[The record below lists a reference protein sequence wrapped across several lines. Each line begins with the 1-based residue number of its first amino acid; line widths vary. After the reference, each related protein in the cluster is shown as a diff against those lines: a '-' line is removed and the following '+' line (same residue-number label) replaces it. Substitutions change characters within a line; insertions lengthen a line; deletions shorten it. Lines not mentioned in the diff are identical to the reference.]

1 MWITKQ
7 TENAELV
14 KLIDAAS
21 RVFIWTINHADSSEI
36 SRIGNLT
43 YIPSLQG
50 FSNSYGSILVSTNSL
65 GMTLVRRPAA
75 LSCNYPILQ
84 PTFPM
89 FPGLLLRNIQPR
101 ELEPILNETLGK
113 PDYIALAQKLGLNQ
127 IDMDTISGKLIRSHA
142 ESSTL
147 QTWIVAETPLPLYNA
162 NGNLKALYCHA
173 GNGVFEVKC
182 FKYNDLP
189 GEYPFLFKP
198 RQSGVWF
205 SKYCNFSSHPW
216 QFSTSI
222 YIAQANPGMGW
233 FCTADGADKLDWEI
247 LRHMHSEIIFPH
259 YQSDPLFNRTA
270 FSEILP
276 ILTEA
281 KRHNIK
287 MRVRQVK
294 VREMNPMNF
303 YMVEWVDD
311 NETTILEESE
321 LKKRAWE
328 QGIKLDPIWFP
339 KPYEVTLK
347 QKKYNGNLP
356 YFWPAGSIALFE
368 SNRADL
374 FMRELLKY
382 LSEKTK
388 ENRNIVVVIPHG
400 QDGYIQKFL
409 RCLEKNTAI
418 TIVNTEILKDDLEFE
433 MKLREKNADVVFFY
447 AVNDDFNK
455 EFERGIGLAIQ
466 TELPIAIF
474 SFSKE
479 GNSPLC
485 EVADHTYSVVG
496 NNPATGFRVENMET
510 GEIKKYLFVP
520 NGDVRIEP
528 GTEEDMVE

>member
-7 TENAELV
+7 TENAEQI
-14 KLIDAAS
+14 KLTDATS
-21 RVFIWTINHADSSEI
+21 KVIIWAINHADSPEI
-36 SRIGNLT
+36 SRLGNLT
-43 YIPSLQG
+43 HIPFQG

-65 GMTLVRRPAA
+65 GMTLVRRPTA

-89 FPGLLLRNIQPR
+89 FPGQLLRNIHPR

-142 ESSTL
+142 ELSIL
-147 QTWIVAETPLPLYNA
+147 QTWIVAETPLPLYSA

-205 SKYCNFSSHPW
+205 SKYYNFSSNPW

-270 FSEILP
+270 LSEILP

-294 VREMNPMNF
+294 VREMNPMDF
-303 YMVEWVDD
+303 YRGEWVDD

-347 QKKYNGNLP
+347 QK
-356 YFWPAGSIALFE
+356 
-368 SNRADL
+368 
-374 FMRELLKY
+374 
-382 LSEKTK
+382 
-388 ENRNIVVVIPHG
+388 NI
-400 QDGYIQKFL
+400 
-409 RCLEKNTAI
+409 
-418 TIVNTEILKDDLEFE
+418 TEIFRISGRQVLSHY
-433 MKLREKNADVVFFY
+433 LR
-447 AVNDDFNK
+447 
-455 EFERGIGLAIQ
+455 GM
-466 TELPIAIF
+466 ELIF
-474 SFSKE
+474 
-479 GNSPLC
+479 L
-485 EVADHTYSVVG
+485 
-496 NNPATGFRVENMET
+496 
-510 GEIKKYLFVP
+510 
-520 NGDVRIEP
+520 
-528 GTEEDMVE
+528 

>member
-7 TENAELV
+7 TENAEQI
-14 KLIDAAS
+14 KLTDATS
-21 RVFIWTINHADSSEI
+21 KVIIWAINHADSPEI
-36 SRIGNLT
+36 SRLGNLT
-43 YIPSLQG
+43 HIPFQG
-50 FSNSYGSILVSTNSL
+50 FSNSDGTILVNTSTL
-65 GMTLVRRPAA
+65 GITVSRQKKT
-75 LSCNYPILQ
+75 LSCNYPV
-84 PTFPM
+84 
-89 FPGLLLRNIQPR
+89 IQPVSPMPPIPL
-101 ELEPILNETLGK
+101 LENIVPWKFQSILHEILEDI
-113 PDYIALAQKLGLNQ
+113 DYIALAKKLCLNQ
-127 IDMDTISGKLIRSHA
+127 INPDTISGKLIRSYT
-142 ESSTL
+142 ELSSYQPLMAGTL
-147 QTWIVAETPLPLYNA
+147 PLPIYNA

-173 GNGVFEVKC
+173 GDGVFEVKC

-205 SKYCNFSSHPW
+205 PEYSLSTNPW

-222 YIAQANPGMGW
+222 HIAQGNLGMGW
-233 FCTADGADKLDWEI
+233 ICTAGGADNLNWEI
-247 LRHMHSEIIFPH
+247 FRCIHSEIILPH

-270 FSEILP
+270 LSEILP

-294 VREMNPMNF
+294 AREMNPMDF
-303 YMVEWVDD
+303 YMAEWVDD

-388 ENRNIVVVIPHG
+388 ENRNIVVVIPNG

-485 EVADHTYSVVG
+485 EVADHTYIVEG

-510 GEIKKYLFVP
+510 GEIKKYLFEP

>member
-1 MWITKQ
+1 MFITKQ
-7 TENAELV
+7 TENAEQL
-14 KLIDAAS
+14 KLTDATS
-21 RVFIWTINHADSSEI
+21 KVIIWAINHAGSPEI
-36 SRIGNLT
+36 SRLGNLT
-43 YIPSLQG
+43 HIPFQG

-65 GMTLVRRPAA
+65 GMTLVRRPTA

-89 FPGLLLRNIQPR
+89 FLGQLLRNIHPR

-142 ESSTL
+142 ELSIL

-205 SKYCNFSSHPW
+205 SKYCNFSSNPW

-233 FCTADGADKLDWEI
+233 FCTAAGADKLDWEI

-270 FSEILP
+270 LSEILP

-294 VREMNPMNF
+294 VREMNPMDF
-303 YMVEWVDD
+303 YRVEWGDD

-347 QKKYNGNLP
+347 QKK
-356 YFWPAGSIALFE
+356 I
-368 SNRADL
+368 
-374 FMRELLKY
+374 
-382 LSEKTK
+382 
-388 ENRNIVVVIPHG
+388 
-400 QDGYIQKFL
+400 
-409 RCLEKNTAI
+409 
-418 TIVNTEILKDDLEFE
+418 
-433 MKLREKNADVVFFY
+433 
-447 AVNDDFNK
+447 
-455 EFERGIGLAIQ
+455 
-466 TELPIAIF
+466 
-474 SFSKE
+474 
-479 GNSPLC
+479 
-485 EVADHTYSVVG
+485 
-496 NNPATGFRVENMET
+496 
-510 GEIKKYLFVP
+510 
-520 NGDVRIEP
+520 
-528 GTEEDMVE
+528 

>member
-7 TENAELV
+7 TENAEQI
-14 KLIDAAS
+14 KLTDATS
-21 RVFIWTINHADSSEI
+21 KVIIWAINHVDSPEI
-36 SRIGNLT
+36 SRLGNLT
-43 YIPSLQG
+43 HIPFFQG
-50 FSNSYGSILVSTNSL
+50 FSNSDGTILVNTSTS
-65 GMTLVRRPAA
+65 GITVSRQKKT
-75 LSCNYPILQ
+75 LSCNYPVMQSASPMLPVPSLYNITSWEFQSILQ
-84 PTFPM
+84 EIL
-89 FPGLLLRNIQPR
+89 GNI
-101 ELEPILNETLGK
+101 
-113 PDYIALAQKLGLNQ
+113 DYIALAQKLGLNQ

-270 FSEILP
+270 LSEILP

-287 MRVRQVK
+287 MRVCQVK
-294 VREMNPMNF
+294 VREMNPMDF
-303 YMVEWVDD
+303 YRGEWVDD

-356 YFWPAGSIALFE
+356 HFWLAGSIALFE

-485 EVADHTYSVVG
+485 EVADHTYIVEG
-496 NNPATGFRVENMET
+496 NNPATGFRVENMKT

>member
-7 TENAELV
+7 TENAEQI
-14 KLIDAAS
+14 KLTDATS
-21 RVFIWTINHADSSEI
+21 KVIIWAINHADSPEI
-36 SRIGNLT
+36 SRLGNLT
-43 YIPSLQG
+43 HIPFQG
-50 FSNSYGSILVSTNSL
+50 FSNSDGTILVNTSTL
-65 GMTLVRRPAA
+65 GITVSRQKNP
-75 LSCNYPILQ
+75 LSCNYPVMQSDSPMLPVSLLYNISPWEFQSILQ
-84 PTFPM
+84 EIL
-89 FPGLLLRNIQPR
+89 GNI
-101 ELEPILNETLGK
+101 
-113 PDYIALAQKLGLNQ
+113 DYVALAEKLCLEQ
-127 IDMDTISGKLIRSHA
+127 MDMDSITGKLIRSYA
-142 ESSTL
+142 ELSIPRPL
-147 QTWIVAETPLPLYNA
+147 IVETPLPIKNTT
-162 NGNLKALYCHA
+162 GNLQFLYCHDQ
-173 GNGVFEVKC
+173 GNVYEMKF
-182 FKYNDLP
+182 FMYNDYP

-198 RQSGVWF
+198 RQSGVWVP
-205 SKYCNFSSHPW
+205 KYSLSTNPW

-222 YIAQANPGMGW
+222 HITQANPGMGW
-233 FCTADGADKLDWEI
+233 ICTAGGADNLNWEI
-247 LRHMHSEIIFPH
+247 FRHIHSEIILP
-259 YQSDPLFNRTA
+259 YYPSDPLFNRTA
-270 FSEILP
+270 LSKIWP

-281 KRHNIK
+281 KRRNIK

-294 VREMNPMNF
+294 AQETNPMAP
-303 YMVEWVDD
+303 YMSECVND
-311 NETTILEESE
+311 NETSVLEESE
-321 LKKRAWE
+321 LKKNAWE
-328 QGIKLDPIWFP
+328 QGIKLDPIWFL
-339 KPYEVTLK
+339 KPYEVTLT

-356 YFWPAGSIALFE
+356 YFWPAGSIALFV

-382 LSEKTK
+382 LSGKTK

-485 EVADHTYSVVG
+485 EVADHTYIVEG

>member
-7 TENAELV
+7 TENAELI
-14 KLIDAAS
+14 KLMDATS
-21 RVFIWTINHADSSEI
+21 KVIIWAINHADSSEI

-65 GMTLVRRPAA
+65 GMTLVRRSTV

-84 PTFPM
+84 STFPM
-89 FPGLLLRNIQPR
+89 FPGQLLRNIQPR

-127 IDMDTISGKLIRSHA
+127 IDMDTISGKLIRSHV
-142 ESSTL
+142 ELSIPP
-147 QTWIVAETPLPLYNA
+147 TWIVAGTPLPLYNA

-173 GNGVFEVKC
+173 GDGVFEVKC

-270 FSEILP
+270 LSEILP

-294 VREMNPMNF
+294 VREMNPMDF

-321 LKKRAWE
+321 LKKRASE
-328 QGIKLDPIWFP
+328 QGIKLDPIWFS
-339 KPYEVTLK
+339 KPYEIFLQ
-347 QKKYNGNLP
+347 QKKYTGSLP
-356 YFWPAGSIALFE
+356 FFLPTGLIASFE
-368 SNRADL
+368 GDRVDL

-382 LSEKTK
+382 LSGKTK
-388 ENRNIVVVIPHG
+388 ERRNIVVVIPRGH
-400 QDGYIQKFL
+400 DGYVQKFL
-409 RCLEKNTAI
+409 CCLEENTAI
-418 TIVNTEILKDDLEFE
+418 TIVNTEILNNEQEFE
-433 MKLREKNADVVFFY
+433 MKLLEKKAEIVFFY
-447 AVNDDFNK
+447 AVKDDFCK
-455 EFERGIGLAIQ
+455 DFERGIGLTIQ
-466 TELPIAIF
+466 AELPIAIF
-474 SFSKE
+474 LPATESE
-479 GNSPLC
+479 SPLR
-485 EVADHTYSVVG
+485 EVADHSYGVVG
-496 NNPATGFRVENMET
+496 NNPATGFCVKNIDT
-510 GEIKKYLFVP
+510 DEIKKYLFVP

>member
-7 TENAELV
+7 TENAEQI
-14 KLIDAAS
+14 KLTDATS
-21 RVFIWTINHADSSEI
+21 KVIIWAINHADSPEI
-36 SRIGNLT
+36 SRLGNLT
-43 YIPSLQG
+43 HIPFQG

-65 GMTLVRRPAA
+65 GMTLVRRPTA

-89 FPGLLLRNIQPR
+89 FPGQLLRNIHPR

-142 ESSTL
+142 ELSIL
-147 QTWIVAETPLPLYNA
+147 QTWIVAETPLPLYSA

-205 SKYCNFSSHPW
+205 SKYYNFSSNPW

-270 FSEILP
+270 LSEILP

-294 VREMNPMNF
+294 VREMNPMDF
-303 YMVEWVDD
+303 YRGEWVDD

-356 YFWPAGSIALFE
+356 YFWPTGFIALFE
-368 SNRADL
+368 GNGVNL
-374 FMRELLKY
+374 FMKELLKY
-382 LSEKTK
+382 LSGKTE
-388 ENRNIVVVIPHG
+388 ENRNIVVVIPRGH
-400 QDGYIQKFL
+400 DGYVQKFL
-409 RCLEKNTAI
+409 CCLEENTAI
-418 TIVNTEILKDDLEFE
+418 TIVNTEILSDELEFE
-433 MKLREKNADVVFFY
+433 MKLSEKKADVVFFY

-455 EFERGIGLAIQ
+455 DFERGIGLAVQ
-466 TELPIAIF
+466 AELPIAIF
-474 SFSKE
+474 SFSK
-479 GNSPLC
+479 GNNHLR
-485 EVADHTYSVVG
+485 EVADHTYIVAG
-496 NNPATGFRVENMET
+496 NDPVTGFCVKNMET
-510 GEIKKYLFVP
+510 GEIKKYFF
-520 NGDVRIEP
+520 DISEKITIEP
-528 GTEEDMVE
+528 GTEEDMAE

>member
-7 TENAELV
+7 TENAELI
-14 KLIDAAS
+14 KLMDATS
-21 RVFIWTINHADSSEI
+21 KVIIWAINHADSPEI
-36 SRIGNLT
+36 SRLGNLT
-43 YIPSLQG
+43 HIPFQG
-50 FSNSYGSILVSTNSL
+50 FSNSDGTILVNTNSL
-65 GMTLVRRPAA
+65 GITLISGSMS
-75 LSCNYPILQ
+75 LSCNYPVIQPAPLLYNITPREFQSILQ
-84 PTFPM
+84 EIL
-89 FPGLLLRNIQPR
+89 GNI
-101 ELEPILNETLGK
+101 
-113 PDYIALAQKLGLNQ
+113 DYVALAEKLCLEQ
-127 IDMDTISGKLIRSHA
+127 MDMDSITGKLIRSYA
-142 ESSTL
+142 ELSIPWPL
-147 QTWIVAETPLPLYNA
+147 IVETPLPIKNA
-162 NGNLKALYCHA
+162 TGNLQFLYCYDQ
-173 GNGVFEVKC
+173 GNVYEMKF
-182 FKYNDLP
+182 FKYNDYQ

-198 RQSGVWF
+198 HQSGVWLPD
-205 SKYCNFSSHPW
+205 YCSPQRKLW
-216 QFSTSI
+216 QFSSSI
-222 YIAQANPGMGW
+222 HIAQSNIGMGW
-233 FCTADGADKLDWEI
+233 ICTAGGADNLDWEI
-247 LRHMHSEIIFPH
+247 FRRIHSEIILPH
-259 YQSDPLFNRTA
+259 YPSDPLFNRTA
-270 FSEILP
+270 LSKIWP

-281 KRHNIK
+281 KRRNIK

-294 VREMNPMNF
+294 AQETNPMAP

-356 YFWPAGSIALFE
+356 HFWPAGSIALFE

-510 GEIKKYLFVP
+510 GEINKYLFVP

>member
-7 TENAELV
+7 TENAELI
-14 KLIDAAS
+14 KLMDATS
-21 RVFIWTINHADSSEI
+21 KVIIWAINHADSPEI
-36 SRIGNLT
+36 SRLGNLT
-43 YIPSLQG
+43 HIPFFQG
-50 FSNSYGSILVSTNSL
+50 FSNSDGTILVNTNSL
-65 GMTLVRRPAA
+65 GITLISGSMS
-75 LSCNYPILQ
+75 LSCNYPVIQPAPLLYNITPREFQSILQ
-84 PTFPM
+84 EIL
-89 FPGLLLRNIQPR
+89 GNI
-101 ELEPILNETLGK
+101 
-113 PDYIALAQKLGLNQ
+113 DYVALAQKLGLNQ

-162 NGNLKALYCHA
+162 SGNLKALYCHA

-205 SKYCNFSSHPW
+205 SKYCNFSSQPW

-247 LRHMHSEIIFPH
+247 LRRMHSEIIFPH

-270 FSEILP
+270 LSEILP

-294 VREMNPMNF
+294 AQETNPMAP

-356 YFWPAGSIALFE
+356 YFWPTGSIALFE

-374 FMRELLKY
+374 FMRELLREP
-382 LSEKTK
+382 LS
-388 ENRNIVVVIPHG
+388 IV
-400 QDGYIQKFL
+400 F
-409 RCLEKNTAI
+409 
-418 TIVNTEILKDDLEFE
+418 
-433 MKLREKNADVVFFY
+433 
-447 AVNDDFNK
+447 
-455 EFERGIGLAIQ
+455 
-466 TELPIAIF
+466 
-474 SFSKE
+474 
-479 GNSPLC
+479 
-485 EVADHTYSVVG
+485 
-496 NNPATGFRVENMET
+496 
-510 GEIKKYLFVP
+510 
-520 NGDVRIEP
+520 
-528 GTEEDMVE
+528 